1 MGLIIA
7 PYGSKKSKYLPSH
20 STMLWLFCMSIVN
33 PFMTSNAERHQI
45 PLVMCSTITEW
56 LDMMHKCREDVSA
69 PRFTLLTQRM
79 CYQMAVTH
87 ASPCAAVP
95 LVLIVATSKAVIMPL
110 HRFLVNVAVA
120 ALPVCKV
127 RTARHATWAL
137 RLSRHRTP
145 PFRHEKTSAWIAP
158 IGGRAFKH
166 TFHNTILPCQHRN
179 SREL

>member
-45 PLVMCSTITEW
+45 PLVMCSIITER

-79 CYQMAVTH
+79 CYQMAVTD

-95 LVLIVATSKAVIMPL
+95 LVLIIAACEVVIVSL
-110 HRFLVNVAVA
+110 HDFLVRLTVTAFSI
-120 ALPVCKV
+120 CEI
-127 RTARHATWAL
+127 RTACHAAGTF
-137 RLSRHRTP
+137 RLSRHCVS
-145 PFRHEKTSAWIAP
+145 PFRHEKTSAGIAP

-166 TFHNTILPCQHRN
+166 TFHNTILPCQHWN

>member
-69 PRFTLLTQRM
+69 SLLAALAKWMPRQVP
-79 CYQMAVTH
+79 VTDFLPRT
-87 ASPCAAVP
+87 SVS